1 MPIGRAILVPNE
13 KRKIDENKEHPY
25 VSIAKAFGLLI
36 VIFFL
41 LSAAFFVWSGYNHIN
56 SKEIDARLLDAV
68 PDEFVIVTEEE
79 LNDYP
84 SLEKAIDTQTY
95 VKANPHEWSKTID
108 FLDEKGSHVIK
119 FENEY
124 YQIMFITA

>member
-1 MPIGRAILVPNE
+1 MPIE
-13 KRKIDENKEHPY
+13 KKKLDENKKNLY
-25 VSIAKAFGLLI
+25 VSIAKALGLLI
-36 VIFFL
+36 VVFFL
-41 LSAAFFVWSGYNHIN
+41 LFAAFFTLGVYNHMY
-56 SKEIDARLLDAV
+56 SKEIDARLLDTV

-84 SLEKAIDTQTY
+84 ALKEAIDTQSY

-119 FENEY
+119 FRDEY
-124 YQIMFITA
+124 YQIMFSTA